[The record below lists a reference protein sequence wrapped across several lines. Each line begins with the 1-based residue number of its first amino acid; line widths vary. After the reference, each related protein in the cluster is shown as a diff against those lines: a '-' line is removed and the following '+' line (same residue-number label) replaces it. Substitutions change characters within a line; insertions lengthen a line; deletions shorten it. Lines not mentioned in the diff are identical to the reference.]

1 MNQVITANRL
11 TDGAVV
17 FLGTDRAWGER
28 LDRAAMYDGK
38 EAVATALEQAK
49 QDEENNLVVDVY
61 AIDVSANS
69 GAVVPTKLREADP
82 GARPHNPSGIH
93 QGRFGPTHGARGR
106 PCIGM
111 TNSTRSS

>member
-69 GAVVPTKLREADP
+69 GAVVPTKLRELIR
-82 GARPHNPSGIH
+82 AR
-93 QGRFGPTHGARGR
+93 GPTIHPEFTKAGSVPPTAQEDDHV
-106 PCIGM
+106 
-111 TNSTRSS
+111 SV